1 MTKLRWLLAVV
12 VLPTGRLAAQH
23 ASQFEAGAF
32 GSYTR
37 YDAAF
42 GLANKLGGG
51 GRLGYFLGDLV
62 GLEADVVFQPEYT
75 VSSAGT
81 PTTLQP
87 LIGSASVVVNPV
99 HGSRLMLFL
108 LGGYSLLDF
117 GSRAPYH
124 FTDNGMHGGAGVR
137 IFLTERV
144 ALRVEGRGIYVPS
157 TKSAFGTKTTAT
169 HAVATVGLSVFHLGG
184 PAKDSDKDGVP
195 DKRDACPNTP
205 LGATVDAHGCPTD
218 SDHDGVYDGLDK
230 CPNTPAGATVD
241 ANGCPSDADSD
252 GVPDGIDQC
261 PNTPAGVHVDAKGCP
276 VDSDGDGVPDGID
289 QCPNTPPGA
298 TVDAMGCPADSD
310 KDGVPDGIDQCPNT
324 PAGALVDAKGCP
336 MDSDLDGVPD
346 GIDKC
351 PNTPAGTPVDAT
363 GCPLPKQVIR
373 DSDGDG
379 VPDDRDKC
387 PNTPPGSKVDANGC
401 IILFQPE
408 AGPAAPGAPRPT
420 LILRGVNFEWGRSAL
435 TGSSYAVLDQVAGSL
450 VANPEIRIEIAG
462 YTDNTGAAA
471 LNVRLSQARAA
482 SVRAYLARKGV
493 APGRMVAKGYGASGF
508 IAPNTTTAGRAQ
520 NRRVEL
526 HKLP

>member
-1 MTKLRWLLAVV
+1 MTKLGWLLAVV
-12 VLPTGRLAAQH
+12 LLPAGSLAAQH

-42 GLANKLGGG
+42 GLADKLGGG

-62 GLEADVVFQPEYT
+62 GLEADVLFQPEYT
-75 VSSAGT
+75 VLSGGT

-87 LIGSASVVVNPV
+87 LIGSASVVVNAV

-117 GSRAPYH
+117 GTRAPYH

-157 TKSAFGTKTTAT
+157 TKSAFGTNTTAT

-195 DKRDACPNTP
+195 DKQDACPNTP
-205 LGATVDAHGCPTD
+205 LGATVDVRGCPTD

-261 PNTPAGVHVDAKGCP
+261 PNTPAGVHVDARGCS
-276 VDSDGDGVPDGID
+276 VDSDGDGVPDGVD

-298 TVDAMGCPADSD
+298 TVDAMGCPTDSD

-379 VPDDRDKC
+379 VPDDLDKC

-408 AGPAAPGAPRPT
+408 VGPAAPGAPRPT

-435 TGSSYAVLDQVAGSL
+435 TRGSYAVLDQVAGSL

-462 YTDNTGAAA
+462 YTDNTGAVA

-493 APGRMVAKGYGASGF
+493 APGRMVAAGYGASGF
-508 IAPNTTTAGRAQ
+508 IAPNTTAAGRAQ